1 MPENPNPAFVAAS
14 APYHEL
20 IGMHLEEWRDG
31 FARVVLEAEA
41 RHMNRSNIVHG
52 GAILSMIDQAAGFCG
67 LWCSVPGHARRA
79 VTIDLDCRFTGQ
91 TPAGRVV
98 AEARMVSRGRN
109 IYFARTEVFNAA
121 GEMVAF
127 GSSTHR
133 WRKGSETTEGQPE
146 PGGPQPDRA

>member
-1 MPENPNPAFVAAS
+1 MSENADPTFAAAS

-20 IGMHLEEWRDG
+20 LGMRLEEWRDG
-31 FARVVLEAEA
+31 FARVVMTASPQ
-41 RHMNRSNIVHG
+41 HMNRSGILHG
-52 GAILSMIDQAAGFCG
+52 GAILSLIDQAAGFCG
-67 LWCSVPGHARRA
+67 LWCSVPGNARRA

-91 TPAGRVV
+91 VASGRVV
-98 AEARMVSRGRN
+98 AEAKMASRGRN
-109 IYFARTEVFNAA
+109 IYFARTEVFNEA

-146 PGGPQPDRA
+146 AG